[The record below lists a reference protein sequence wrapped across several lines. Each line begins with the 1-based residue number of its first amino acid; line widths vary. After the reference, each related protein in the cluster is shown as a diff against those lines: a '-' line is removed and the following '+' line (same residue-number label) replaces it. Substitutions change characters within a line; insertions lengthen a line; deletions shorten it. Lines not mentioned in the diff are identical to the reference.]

1 MKKVFVLLL
10 MVLMVASIAFANGDG
25 ESKKIEL
32 AATTGG
38 MSADSPAG
46 KGMALFAQKVAEY
59 SNGTIEISSAP
70 GRGTKV
76 TITIAEEE

>member
-10 MVLMVASIAFANGDG
+10 MVLMVASIAFANGGG

-59 SNGTIEISSAP
+59 FSRPSGL
-70 GRGTKV
+70 RRLLLF
-76 TITIAEEE
+76 ITGS